1 MKGMN
6 DDQQIL
12 RRYAENGAE
21 DAFRELVD
29 RHLPLVYST
38 ALRMVGGD
46 VHLAEDVSQRVFAD
60 VARKARTLSR
70 HASLAGWLHWHAT
83 YTASKAVRTER
94 RRTAREQ
101 EAAHMNVPGDGEG
114 GADWTMVEPH
124 LDQALDALG
133 RSDREAVVLRFLQQ
147 RDLRSVGQALGCSE
161 DAAQKR
167 VTRALD
173 KLRRF
178 LERRG
183 VALSAAGLSALL
195 GGHASAAVPAG
206 LAASVSTGAV
216 AAAGAGVGVVGTSI
230 ISTLTGLMTTEKLT
244 TATVSTL
251 LIAGLGT
258 PLALQH
264 RTNRNLEA
272 ENVVLRQQVELNQ
285 QGPAADGSVAGLA
298 VDPDELDRLRR
309 ENVELHRL
317 RGEVALLRNQKQEVE
332 RMAAETA
339 EARRELNQMARQMA
353 EAQSAQR
360 TPEQQQE
367 YQTGIDR
374 LNFSKQW
381 MLAIYLYADAQGG
394 VVPTQ
399 LAEAVPYFE
408 AGDEPI
414 QGLSTDDL
422 EIVYAGRFDE
432 ISEPARTI
440 VLREREPRPAPDGKW
455 TRAYGF
461 ADGHSEI
468 RSQTT
473 PDFSVWEEERM
484 VTGAH

>member
-1 MKGMN
+1 MN
-6 DDQQIL
+6 DDAQIL
-12 RRYAENGAE
+12 RGYAENGAE
-21 DAFRELVD
+21 DGFRELVD

-60 VARKARTLSR
+60 VARKAGALSR
-70 HASLAGWLHWHAT
+70 HASLAGWLHRHAT
-83 YTASKAVRTER
+83 YTASKVVRTER
-94 RRTAREQ
+94 RRAAREQ
-101 EAAHMNVPGDGEG
+101 EAVQMNALGDQESPGP
-114 GADWTMVEPH
+114 DWTQVEPH

-147 RDLRSVGQALGCSE
+147 RDLRSVGQALGCSD

-167 VTRALD
+167 VTRAVD

-183 VALSAAGLSALL
+183 VTLSAAGLSALL
-195 GGHASAAVPAG
+195 GGHATAAVPAG
-206 LAASVSTGAV
+206 LAAVVSTGAV
-216 AAAGAGVGVVGTSI
+216 AAATAAAGVMGAGIT
-230 ISTLTGLMTTEKLT
+230 STLTGLMTTEKIT

-264 RTNRNLEA
+264 RANRNLEA
-272 ENVVLRQQVELNQ
+272 ENVVLRKQVELGR
-285 QGPAADGSVAGLA
+285 QGQAVDGLVAGLS
-298 VDPDELDRLRR
+298 VDPDEIDRLRR

-317 RGEVALLRNQKQEVE
+317 RGEVALLRNHKQEVE

-339 EARRELNQMARQMA
+339 EARRELTQMARQLA
-353 EAQSAQR
+353 EAQAAQR
-360 TPEQQQE
+360 TTEQQQY
-367 YQTGIDR
+367 YQSGIAR
-374 LNFSKQW
+374 MHFSKQW
-381 MLAIYLYADAQGG
+381 MLAIYLYTDARDGM
-394 VVPTQ
+394 VPARLTD
-399 LAEAVPYFE
+399 AISYFE

-414 QGLSTDDL
+414 EGLSIDDL
-422 EIVYAGRFDE
+422 EIVYAGRLDE

-440 VLREREPRPAPDGKW
+440 VLREREPHPAPDGKW

-473 PDFSVWEEERM
+473 PDFSEWERERM
-484 VTGAH
+484 MVH